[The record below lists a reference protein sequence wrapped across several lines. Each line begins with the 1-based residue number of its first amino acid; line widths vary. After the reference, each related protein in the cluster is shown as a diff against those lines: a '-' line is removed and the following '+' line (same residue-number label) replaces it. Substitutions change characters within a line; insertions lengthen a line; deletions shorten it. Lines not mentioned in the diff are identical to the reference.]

1 MAAAAA
7 AIQESSTLGSLY
19 ELVARGQKDSF
30 FVRDAS
36 DSYHPYTGRYDPVAP
51 YITERRTTVP
61 LNAPTFGYTF
71 EVPLE
76 PYGDVLTSV
85 GLVIELPTWL
95 PPLPFMG
102 SVAPPRRANSYYWI
116 KDVSGASYGYV
127 NCVGYYLFERIQF
140 YQDQILLQ
148 EWSGDSLLATELTEG
163 SWNSEF
169 LDLALAGQV
178 GALGDETDA
187 RAVALRATPGRLRIR
202 LPVPGCADGPNGS
215 ANAAGG
221 FPLCCVP
228 NQNYRFRI
236 KLRRLEDL
244 VVGVD
249 ANGVPIERPAPWA
262 TGFVVPGV
270 ADPVVPLT
278 PAAMGQPTVL
288 LETVQAY
295 VPPDVKEDLRA
306 DPVAIPFRRQ
316 FENVFTIG
324 PLDYAP
330 FDQAGGIA
338 PGALG
343 VGAPNPAITRR
354 LDGRHPTERLLFY
367 FRSQHSL
374 DRNQLDNFRNPVG
387 ARGQFYQDLK
397 LVIAGRDREYEHS
410 ATVWQDLNAYAKDAR
425 DSGLDIGEMRWGLG
439 DRCDLPRPWSRQP
452 DGTVNFTTA
461 DRPTLYFTLQDVLVS
476 SKAKTVE
483 MRAVTEGWAVYEMAE
498 GRGRLLFAN

>member
-1 MAAAAA
+1 MAAA

-36 DSYHPYTGRYDPVAP
+36 DSYHPYTGRYDPVVP

-163 SWNSEF
+163 SWNTAF
-169 LDLALAGQV
+169 LDLAQAGLV

-202 LPVPGCADGPNGS
+202 LPVPGCADR
-215 ANAAGG
+215 AIGG

-249 ANGVPIERPAPWA
+249 ASGVPIERPAPWNGA
-262 TGFVVPGV
+262 AGGGFVVPGV
-270 ADPVVPLT
+270 TDPVTPLS
-278 PAAMGQPTVL
+278 PAAMGQPTIL

-295 VPPDVKEDLRA
+295 VPTDVKEDLRA
-306 DPVAIPFRRQ
+306 DTVAIPFRRQ

-338 PGALG
+338 PGA
-343 VGAPNPAITRR
+343 NPAITRR

-410 ATVWQDLNAYAKDAR
+410 ATVWQDLNAYAKDVR
-425 DSGLDIGEMRWGLG
+425 DSGLAIGEMRWGLG

-461 DRPTLYFTLQDVLVS
+461 DRPTLYFTLQDVLAS
-476 SKAKTVE
+476 LKAKTVE

>member
-1 MAAAAA
+1 MAASAA
-7 AIQESSTLGSLY
+7 AIQESSSLGSLY
-19 ELVARGQKDSF
+19 ELVARGQKDVF

-51 YITERRTTVP
+51 YISERRTTVP

-71 EVPLE
+71 EIPLE
-76 PYGDVLTSV
+76 PYGDVLTDC
-85 GLVIELPTWL
+85 GLLIELPTWL

-102 SVAPPRRANSYYWI
+102 SVAPARRANSYYWI
-116 KDVSGASYGYV
+116 KDASGTSYGYV
-127 NCVGYYLFERIQF
+127 NAVGYYLFERIQF

-148 EWSGDSLLATELTEG
+148 EWSGDSLLATSLTEG
-163 SWNSEF
+163 SWNSAF

-187 RAVALRATPGRLRIR
+187 RAVALRATPGRLRIK
-202 LPVPGCADGPNGS
+202 LPVPGCQVPGD
-215 ANAAGG
+215 GG

-249 ANGVPIERPAPWA
+249 ASGVAVERPAPWDTAA
-262 TGFVVPGV
+262 TGGGFVIPGV
-270 ADPVVPLT
+270 DGLVAPVSA
-278 PAAMGQPTVL
+278 AAMGQPTVL
-288 LETVQAY
+288 LETRQAY
-295 VPPDVKEDLRA
+295 VPVEVKDELRA
-306 DPVAIPFRRQ
+306 GPISIAFRRQ
-316 FENVFTIG
+316 FENVFTVG

-330 FDQAGGIA
+330 FDQAGGMA
-338 PGALG
+338 VP
-343 VGAPNPAITRR
+343 PPSPAITRR
-354 LDGRHPTERLLFY
+354 LDGRHPTERLVFY

-374 DRNQLDNFRNPVG
+374 DRNQLDNFVNG
-387 ARGQFYQDLK
+387 AAMAAPSGQFYQAMK
-397 LVIAGRDREYEHS
+397 LIIAGRDREYEHS

-425 DSGLDIGEMRWGLG
+425 DSGLAIGEMRWGLG
-439 DRCDLPRPWSRQP
+439 DQITGVRPWARQP

-461 DRPTLYFTLQDVLVS
+461 DRPTLYFTLQDVLTS
-476 SKAKTVE
+476 SKAKTTE
-483 MRAVTEGWAVYEMAE
+483 LRAVTEGWAAYEISE